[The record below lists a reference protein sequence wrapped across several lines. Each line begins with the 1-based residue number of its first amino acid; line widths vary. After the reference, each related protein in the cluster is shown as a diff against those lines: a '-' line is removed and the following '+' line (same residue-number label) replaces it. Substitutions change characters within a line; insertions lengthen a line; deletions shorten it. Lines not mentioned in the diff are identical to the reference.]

1 MLGLTIV
8 SSEPRRVQP
17 GRVCTGYMDG
27 VSGGGDLRV
36 GGEREPA
43 ALALALVVPGRVAMP
58 IAAKPPG
65 RGRALAG

>member
-27 VSGGGDLRV
+27 VSGGGDLMV

-43 ALALALVVPGRVAMP
+43 ALALVVPGRVAMP
-58 IAAKPPG
+58 IAARPPG
-65 RGRALAG
+65 RGRAFAG